1 MLFTS
6 LRAIHIGF
14 AEAEANDA
22 GYAYFDVLQRLTG
35 LVDRPEPIAAMAK
48 RIGSPDFLEN
58 AAENV
63 ARHLYANT
71 FLVIDH
77 LCRHSETPQF
87 IARLMASTWMKAA
100 YAPAILETL
109 TKHDP
114 TNLRRYMTQLSDF
127 FQTGAIR
134 ERAIAVVRNVIG
146 SLNAFELVDVFR
158 APAFED
164 VEGRFPHLRM
174 MLAAGIQDTPNA
186 LTAALLRTA
195 AAQHIDQVDQVDEQ
209 VMHAYE
215 ELPPLNRMEW
225 RQYTTTARML
235 GEVDSQP
242 DITED
247 LLISTIAIFRAN
259 QNRVQVAA

>member
-1 MLFTS
+1 
-6 LRAIHIGF
+6 
-14 AEAEANDA
+14 
-22 GYAYFDVLQRLTG
+22 
-35 LVDRPEPIAAMAK
+35 
-48 RIGSPDFLEN
+48 
-58 AAENV
+58 
-63 ARHLYANT
+63 
-71 FLVIDH
+71 
-77 LCRHSETPQF
+77 
-87 IARLMASTWMKAA
+87 
-100 YAPAILETL
+100 
-109 TKHDP
+109 
-114 TNLRRYMTQLSDF
+114 
-127 FQTGAIR
+127 
-134 ERAIAVVRNVIG
+134 
-146 SLNAFELVDVFR
+146 
-158 APAFED
+158 
-164 VEGRFPHLRM
+164 M